1 MLMTMYPTQPINQGL
16 KRSIRS
22 GSHCLCR
29 LPRAHPS
36 APRFNLFQQCCHFFA
51 AFSSSNTVFLDD
63 PETRGLRADLLVCR
77 ESYRDADLLRLDIR
91 SSSVKNASV
100 EDHHA
105 AKQRSI
111 DGDERVRSV
120 GKQAQLFEGD
130 FEGFNHRA
138 TPRHRI
144 SRKA

>member
-22 GSHCLCR
+22 ASHCLRR
-29 LPRAHPS
+29 LQRAHAS

-51 AFSSSNTVFLDD
+51 AFSSSNPVFLDD
-63 PETRGLRADLLVCR
+63 PETRGLSTDLLVCR
-77 ESYRDADLLRLDIR
+77 EAYRDADLLRLDIR
-91 SSSVKNASV
+91 SPSAKNASV
-100 EDHHA
+100 KDHHA
-105 AKQRSI
+105 AKQGSI
-111 DGDERVRSV
+111 
-120 GKQAQLFEGD
+120 EGD
-130 FEGFNHRA
+130 FEDFNHRA